1 MATGLQPVLMC
12 GLPWEPA
19 RPWDEGGFCEPQD
32 TAAIDRPG
40 AAQLLDGWWR
50 EYPPIWPT
58 GCYGLIRRLYPDR
71 RSARVRGQRQ
81 YCLPSARA
89 SGVRRCLGLTLR

>member
-40 AAQLLDGWWR
+40 AARLRDGWWR